1 MLNIEKYR
9 KTVKKE
15 INNNKFETMVTWNF
29 NSIEELKKVASIP
42 LEENIKYSPLCYKT
56 TRNPGYSSHRSKLY
70 SQNVLNS
77 FGEALEMLE
86 KGWEEGAIALK
97 EKIEG
102 LKSQE
107 TGRNMKSKYDVI
119 GGNACVA
126 RYLQGIPT
134 NMINTHFV
142 ERKDKVINVFKTMGY
157 SSYYSSDKI
166 MEEAAK
172 SLRIVQILE
181 NSGYRCNL
189 YALKYNVM
197 HSDTFVFS
205 MKIKDAKEPLN
216 LKKCAFIMAHPD
228 FQRRILYRLIELS
241 DLYDLWKIGYGT
253 PVDSKE
259 INILKDSGIFLN
271 DIQFSKYMKEKY
283 MYVVPSEIKEKLKN
297 GILVPIVLKGNIKEF
312 IKKYNV

>member
-1 MLNIEKYR
+1 MLNIERYR
-9 KTVKKE
+9 KTVEKEVNNSKK
-15 INNNKFETMVTWNF
+15 TTVTWNF
-29 NSIEELKKVASIP
+29 NSIEELKKIASIP
-42 LEENIKYSPLCYKT
+42 VEENIKYSPLCHKT
-56 TRNPGYSSHRSKLY
+56 FMMAPNYSSYRKKEWG
-70 SQNVLNS
+70 QNVLDS
-77 FGEALEMLE
+77 FDEALEMLE
-86 KGWEEGAIALK
+86 KGWEEGAIVLK

-107 TGRNMKSKYDVI
+107 TGRKMKSKYDMI

-134 NMINTHFV
+134 NMINTRFV
-142 ERKDKVINVFKTMGY
+142 EKKDKVINVFKTMGY
-157 SSYYSSDKI
+157 SAMYSSDEI
-166 MEEAAK
+166 MDEAAK

-241 DLYDLWKIGYGT
+241 NLYDLWKIGYGT
-253 PVDSKE
+253 PIDSREFHMLNEAGVK
-259 INILKDSGIFLN
+259 LN
-271 DIQFSKYMKEKY
+271 DVQFSKYMKEKY
-283 MYVVPSEIKEKLKN
+283 MPVVPAELKEKLKN
-297 GILVPIVLKGNIKEF
+297 GILVPIVLKGDIKEF
-312 IKKYNV
+312 VKKYNV

>member
-15 INNNKFETMVTWNF
+15 INNKFETMVTWNF

-56 TRNPGYSSHRSKLY
+56 TRNPDYSSHRSKLY

-157 SSYYSSDKI
+157 SAMYSSNEI
-166 MEEAAK
+166 MDEAAK

-181 NSGYRCNL
+181 NSGYRCKL

-241 DLYDLWKIGYGT
+241 DLYDLWRIGYGT
-253 PVDSKE
+253 PVDSRE
-259 INILKDSGIFLN
+259 LQMLN
-271 DIQFSKYMKEKY
+271 EARVKLDDVQFSKYMKEKY
-283 MYVVPSEIKEKLKN
+283 MSVVPSEIKEKLKN